1 MNDEQPDDRLE
12 SWKKIAAYLKRDVR
26 TVKRWEQANGQ
37 PVQHQ
42 TRAQRA
48 LPYAYKS
55 ELDAWRT
62 RGMPAEPEPT
72 PRRHIYIR
80 VGLTLLLI
88 VGVFALTFWLG
99 ARAAP
104 HRSVAVLPF
113 VDLSEHMANEEFA
126 DGLSEELIDRLTRIQ
141 GLRVPAPTSS
151 FFYKNKQVPVRDIG
165 RALKVTFILDGS
177 VRKSGD
183 SERIATRLIRV
194 SDAAVVWSRSYDRA
208 WCNSLAVQVVSAGV
222 IWLDVVYFVG
232 SGG

>member
-1 MNDEQPDDRLE
+1 MSDDRLE

-26 TVKRWEQANGQ
+26 TVQRWEQANGLPIHRQ
-37 PVQHQ
+37 P
-42 TRAQRA
+42 RAQRA

-80 VGLTLLLI
+80 VALTLFLM
-88 VGVFALTFWLG
+88 VGVFGLTFWLG
-99 ARAAP
+99 ARSAP

-126 DGLSEELIDRLTRIQ
+126 DGVSEELIDRLAKVP
-141 GLRVPAPTSS
+141 GLRVPAPTST

-165 RALKVTFILDGS
+165 RALEVTFILDGS
-177 VRKSGD
+177 VRKNGASVRVA
-183 SERIATRLIRV
+183 SRLIRV

-208 WCNSLAVQVVSAGV
+208 WSNALAVQDDVAGV
-222 IWLDVVYFVG
+222 ISKDVERIVL